1 MTIRRLVSI
10 AVAGVSASLSGVP
23 AAWAQSAATPAS
35 DRLFPHGSLWERPAF
50 ALPSFLAPRIA
61 RPALKLTEPKP
72 GDPPPIAFYVATG
85 PANAC
90 GPGCDAWVAAEGK
103 IDLYAAQRL
112 RKVLTKLGPRKLPL
126 FLHSAGG
133 SVLGAIELGRL
144 VRSHDLTV
152 SVARTTP
159 TECPRDEPRGMG
171 DKIPDDK
178 ACETLKRSGQD
189 LTSDLDS
196 NGAMCN
202 SACVL
207 VLAGGAQRSVP
218 PWVRL
223 GVHAIGIDLGKTTI
237 RGPLLAAATRS
248 ANARIVEYLHDM
260 GIPKA
265 LFDVSNAV
273 PHESTRFL
281 QRDQLARFD
290 LDTRDFGETGWRF
303 TDRPSMAITKGFF
316 VHTGNADLAYPE
328 ALLRLSCGTGK
339 VMRMTFARERPASAV
354 SVDARPLRISVNGV
368 RVDLP
373 YATQSGRIEV
383 RTTTLWPDA
392 IAAANDRDAIEIAGF
407 DAAGGLISDSKT
419 LSSEPHASGPHD
431 RIVVGMTGFSTAYAK
446 LRKVCSEAA
455 ASTDSGCSTGELS
468 PRCLPDALK
477 TVHPATAG
485 TWPPNRP

>member
-1 MTIRRLVSI
+1 MI
-10 AVAGVSASLSGVP
+10 ASWSGAP
-23 AAWAQSAATPAS
+23 AAWAQSAASPAS
-35 DRLFPHGSLWERPAF
+35 NRLFPDKSLWERPAF
-50 ALPSFLAPRIA
+50 TLPSFLAARIA
-61 RPALKLTEPKP
+61 RPALKPVESKP

-90 GPGCDAWVAAEGK
+90 GPGCDAWIAADGK

-112 RKVLTKLGPRKLPL
+112 RKVLAKLGPRKLPL

-144 VRSHDLTV
+144 ARSRNLAV

-159 TECPRDEPRGMG
+159 ADCPRDDPH
-171 DKIPDDK
+171 DK

-189 LTSDLDS
+189 LASEFDS

-248 ANARIVEYLHDM
+248 ANARIVEFLHDM

-265 LFDVSNAV
+265 LFDASNAV

-281 QRDQLARFD
+281 RRDELAQFG

-303 TDRPSMAITKGFF
+303 TDKPSMAITKGFF
-316 VHTGNADLAYPE
+316 VHTGDAGLAYPE

-339 VMRMTFARERPASAV
+339 AMRLTFARERPASSV
-354 SVDARPLRISVNGV
+354 GVDARPLRISVNGV

-392 IAAANDRDAIEIAGF
+392 IMAAEDRGAIEITEF
-407 DAAGGLISDSKT
+407 DGAGGLMPDGKIPESR
-419 LSSEPHASGPHD
+419 PRD
-431 RIVVGMTGFSTAYAK
+431 RVVFGMAGFSVAYAK
-446 LRKVCSEAA
+446 LRKMCSDA
-455 ASTDSGCSTGELS
+455 ASADTGCSTGELS
-468 PRCLPDALK
+468 PRCMPDALK
-477 TVHPATAG
+477 TVHPVTAG
-485 TWPPNRP
+485 VWPAKGR